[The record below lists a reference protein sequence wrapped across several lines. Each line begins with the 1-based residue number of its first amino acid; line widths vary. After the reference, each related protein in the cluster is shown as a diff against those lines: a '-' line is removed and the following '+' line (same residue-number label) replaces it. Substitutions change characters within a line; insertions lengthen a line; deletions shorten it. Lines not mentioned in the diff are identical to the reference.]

1 MLAEPEWGFN
11 LSAGSSVS
19 KQNGHKLAFGSWNE
33 RGSRMCVWQGWGL
46 LGSQQGAYTALRDE
60 WTGAPS
66 ITKVTNLG
74 N

>member
-33 RGSRMCVWQGWGL
+33 RGSRMCVW
-46 LGSQQGAYTALRDE
+46 
-60 WTGAPS
+60 
-66 ITKVTNLG
+66 
-74 N
+74 